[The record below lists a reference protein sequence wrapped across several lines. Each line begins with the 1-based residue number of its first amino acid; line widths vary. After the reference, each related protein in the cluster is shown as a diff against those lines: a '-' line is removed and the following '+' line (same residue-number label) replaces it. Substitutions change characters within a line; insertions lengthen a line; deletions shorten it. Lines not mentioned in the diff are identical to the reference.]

1 MNFDIVSFIP
11 RAVMQGIP
19 LLYGSTGEIL
29 TEKSGNLNLGI
40 PGIMYVGGICG
51 VIGAFFYE
59 QAVPADQ
66 MSGFLAILIPMLC
79 SLLGSLLMGLLYCF
93 LTVTLRANQ
102 NVTGLTMTTFGVGIG
117 NFFGGS
123 LIKLT
128 GSEVPSIALSATSG
142 YFAKSLPFA
151 KSLGWFG
158 QIFLSYGFLAY
169 LAIILALLSSYFL
182 KHTRPGLHLRSVG
195 ESASTADAADAQT
208 FIDRYVTFSE
218 VNAEADLRQTATAV
232 FLGKTLLLAEG
243 YGECILI
250 DAKSYPSRGVEEP
263 SSGKV
268 LRGAHDGFIET
279 LVQNAAL
286 LRRRIRTPQLTLE
299 GHKISEKSR
308 ADVVLCYLEDKVD
321 RALLARVR
329 AKLAAIDADS
339 ISMSQ
344 ESIAESMM
352 DQRQWFNP
360 FPRVRYTERP
370 DAATASI
377 MEGSIIVLVDNS
389 PAAMILPTRF
399 FDFVQEAND
408 FYFPPLVGSYLRI
421 LRVVVFLLTL
431 FITPVWYL
439 LVQDPDLPN
448 SALSFLAVTSEYE
461 VPILAQLL
469 LTEFIVDLLKLAS
482 LNTPSVFSNSFS
494 MIGALV
500 LGDFAV
506 QAHWLVPEVLAY
518 MAFVAIANFAQPS
531 YELGYAFK
539 LLRLVLLVSS
549 AALGWVGLAL
559 GTLLIVVLLVTT
571 RPIAGGHYMYPI
583 YPFNWHAL
591 RALLIRRPIAPDNT

>member
-102 NVTGLTMTTFGVGIG
+102 NVTGLTMTTFGVGLG

-195 ESASTADAADAQT
+195 ESASTADAAGINVT
-208 FIDRYVTFSE
+208 RYKY
-218 VNAEADLRQTATAV
+218 LATCVGSMIAGLGGLYYVMDYASGVWRSFRRNRNFDVRNLPLFYDGRRRLSRPV
-232 FLGKTLLLAEG
+232 FLAKCKYILYNNVDKLQFGVISWRKFGNPG
-243 YGECILI
+243 Y
-250 DAKSYPSRGVEEP
+250 
-263 SSGKV
+263 
-268 LRGAHDGFIET
+268 F
-279 LVQNAAL
+279 
-286 LRRRIRTPQLTLE
+286 
-299 GHKISEKSR
+299 
-308 ADVVLCYLEDKVD
+308 
-321 RALLARVR
+321 
-329 AKLAAIDADS
+329 
-339 ISMSQ
+339 
-344 ESIAESMM
+344 
-352 DQRQWFNP
+352 
-360 FPRVRYTERP
+360 
-370 DAATASI
+370 
-377 MEGSIIVLVDNS
+377 
-389 PAAMILPTRF
+389 
-399 FDFVQEAND
+399 
-408 FYFPPLVGSYLRI
+408 
-421 LRVVVFLLTL
+421 
-431 FITPVWYL
+431 
-439 LVQDPDLPN
+439 
-448 SALSFLAVTSEYE
+448 
-461 VPILAQLL
+461 
-469 LTEFIVDLLKLAS
+469 
-482 LNTPSVFSNSFS
+482 
-494 MIGALV
+494 
-500 LGDFAV
+500 
-506 QAHWLVPEVLAY
+506 
-518 MAFVAIANFAQPS
+518 
-531 YELGYAFK
+531 
-539 LLRLVLLVSS
+539 
-549 AALGWVGLAL
+549 
-559 GTLLIVVLLVTT
+559 
-571 RPIAGGHYMYPI
+571 
-583 YPFNWHAL
+583 
-591 RALLIRRPIAPDNT
+591 